1 MRICHTARTGQAEA
15 AECFTDLERLC
26 VLGALV
32 WVRSE
37 KVWVDPP
44 DHSPHEAL
52 VLGLHGW

>member
-1 MRICHTARTGQAEA
+1 
-15 AECFTDLERLC
+15 
-26 VLGALV
+26 
-32 WVRSE
+32 VRSE